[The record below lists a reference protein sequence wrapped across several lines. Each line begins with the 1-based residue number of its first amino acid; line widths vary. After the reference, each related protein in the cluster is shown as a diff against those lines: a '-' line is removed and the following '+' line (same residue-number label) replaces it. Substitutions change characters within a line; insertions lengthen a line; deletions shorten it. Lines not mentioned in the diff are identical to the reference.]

1 MSTKSNRQLKV
12 YQQYRSLSSGT
23 RIVPELRLTGVW
35 IEQLGFK
42 IGETVNITMRDRLLI
57 IEPIEVETNYKAA
70 LQEVKQT
77 LKKLSQ

>member
-1 MSTKSNRQLKV
+1 MKSPTTRQLKV
-12 YQQYRSLSSGT
+12 YQQHRSLSSGT

-57 IEPIEVETNYKAA
+57 IEPVEGDTNYKAA

>member
-1 MSTKSNRQLKV
+1 MKAKTTRQLKV
-12 YQQYRSLSSGT
+12 YQQHRSLSSGT

-42 IGETVNITMRDRLLI
+42 IGERVNITMRDRLLI
-57 IEPIEVETNYKAA
+57 IEPVEGDTNYKAA

>member
-1 MSTKSNRQLKV
+1 MKSPTTRQLKV

-42 IGETVNITMRDRLLI
+42 IGERVNITMRDRLLI
-57 IEPIEVETNYKAA
+57 IEPVEGDTNYKAA

>member
-1 MSTKSNRQLKV
+1 MKAKTTRQLKV
-12 YQQYRSLSSGT
+12 YQQHRSLSSGT

-42 IGETVNITMRDRLLI
+42 IGERVNITMRDRLLI
-57 IEPIEVETNYKAA
+57 IEPVEGETNYKAA

-77 LKKLSQ
+77 LKRLSQ

>member
-1 MSTKSNRQLKV
+1 MKSPTTRQLKV
-12 YQQYRSLSSGT
+12 YQQHRSLSSGT

-42 IGETVNITMRDRLLI
+42 IGERVNITMRDRLLI
-57 IEPIEVETNYKAA
+57 IEPIEGETNYKAA

-77 LKKLSQ
+77 LKRLSQ

>member
-1 MSTKSNRQLKV
+1 MKSPTTRQLKV
-12 YQQYRSLSSGT
+12 YQQHRSLSSGT

-57 IEPIEVETNYKAA
+57 IEPVEGETNYKAA

>member
-1 MSTKSNRQLKV
+1 MKAKTTRQLKV
-12 YQQYRSLSSGT
+12 YQQHRSLSSGT

-42 IGETVNITMRDRLLI
+42 IGERVNITMRDRLLI
-57 IEPIEVETNYKAA
+57 IEPIEGETNYKAA

>member
-1 MSTKSNRQLKV
+1 MKSPTTRQLKV
-12 YQQYRSLSSGT
+12 YQQHRSLSSGT